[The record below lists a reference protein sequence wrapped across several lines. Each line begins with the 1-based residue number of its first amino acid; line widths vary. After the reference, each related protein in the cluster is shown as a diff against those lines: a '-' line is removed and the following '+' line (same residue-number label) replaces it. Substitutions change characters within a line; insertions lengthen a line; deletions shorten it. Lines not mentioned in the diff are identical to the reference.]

1 MNSFQIGTILIQDGV
16 TTGAIYA
23 LLGMALVLLF
33 SVTRVIF
40 FAQGEFVMFGA
51 LTLALLQSGRVPGT
65 VWLLLTLSIVAG
77 LLEGIDALRERDYAR
92 LMPIGIVHL
101 LAPLALSA
109 LVVWGASPS
118 MPLLAQCALS
128 LAIVTPMG
136 PLIYRLV
143 YQPIAQ
149 SSVLVLLI
157 VSVGVH
163 FVLAGMGLIF
173 FGVEGFRTPA
183 FWDGR
188 VQLGGLSMSG
198 QSVIVWVVTAIL
210 IGTLSLV
217 FARTLYGKALRAA
230 ASNSTGARLLAI
242 SVSFSGRLSF
252 AIAAFI
258 GALCGLL
265 IAPIVTIYYD
275 SGLLIGLKGFVASI
289 FGGLSS
295 YAFTL
300 LGALAIG
307 VVESFSSFMASAYKE
322 TIVFLLV
329 IPVLLWLST
338 RGGFHEEEQG

>member
-1 MNSFQIGTILIQDGV
+1 
-16 TTGAIYA
+16 
-23 LLGMALVLLF
+23 
-33 SVTRVIF
+33 
-40 FAQGEFVMFGA
+40 
-51 LTLALLQSGRVPGT
+51 
-65 VWLLLTLSIVAG
+65 
-77 LLEGIDALRERDYAR
+77 
-92 LMPIGIVHL
+92 
-101 LAPLALSA
+101 
-109 LVVWGASPS
+109 
-118 MPLLAQCALS
+118 
-128 LAIVTPMG
+128 
-136 PLIYRLV
+136 
-143 YQPIAQ
+143 
-149 SSVLVLLI
+149 
-157 VSVGVH
+157 
-163 FVLAGMGLIF
+163 MGLIF

-188 VQLGGLSMSG
+188 VQLGSLSMSG
-198 QSVIVWVVTAIL
+198 QSVIVLVVTAIL
-210 IGTLSLV
+210 IGTLSMV

-307 VVESFSSFMASAYKE
+307 VVESFSSFLASAYKE

-338 RGGFHEEEQG
+338 RGGFHEEEH